1 VKPRLLLTASA
12 VVLAAGAAC
21 FRSLHP
27 PAPAPAL
34 SLSSN
39 AASASSAK
47 PAGSA
52 HPAPRAARAVVYV
65 AGEVVRPGVY
75 ALAAG
80 ARAVDALRA
89 AGGASADADLVAVN
103 LAEPLADGEEIAVPA
118 KGAAGSHDSAPSSS
132 AAASVAPRYGNHRR
146 GRTARGMRRQHGARS
161 HKPPPSEAVDLNH
174 ADETSL
180 AELPG
185 IGPRLAG
192 RIVAFRELNGPFAS
206 LDDLLDVGGMT
217 DARLQEIAPYAVLR

>member
-1 VKPRLLLTASA
+1 MKPRLPLTAAA

-27 PAPAPAL
+27 AAPAL
-34 SLSSN
+34 SLSSS
-39 AASASSAK
+39 AATASGAK

-52 HPAPRAARAVVYV
+52 HPARAARAVVYV
-65 AGEVVRPGVY
+65 AGEVAHPGVY

-118 KGAAGSHDSAPSSS
+118 KGAAGSHDSALTDS
-132 AAASVAPRYGNHRR
+132 ASAVPRHGKHRS
-146 GRTARGMRRQHGARS
+146 GRTARGMRRQRS
-161 HKPPPSEAVDLNH
+161 TRSRKPPPSEAVDLNH
-174 ADETSL
+174 ADANSL

-185 IGPRLAG
+185 IGPRLAE

-217 DARLQEIAPYAVLR
+217 DARLQEVAPYAVLR